1 MVKYIPINNLDE
13 IFMIERGNVL
23 DEKFIN
29 IKVDID
35 KLFFFLQWFYRYA
48 NINDMFFFGM
58 RSIIIVI

>member
-1 MVKYIPINNLDE
+1 
-13 IFMIERGNVL
+13 MIERGNVL